1 MLDHAVLLQVIKEQ
15 QVQQKRLLDQQEKLL
30 AVIEEQHKEIHQQRQ
45 DGQEGEDGK
54 SGGGRGR
61 GAVQAGGGC
70 CTCSGKRVVTFKKEL
85 CLFMYVCI
93 FGCAGP
99 LYGGSRTPVT
109 GHQNVSCSVAS
120 CVLNTPATDPETSQ
134 TYNVRVP
141 ISAAVNKPF
150 PNVGSTYEIELIL
163 TDTNGEPHAEYKQ
176 GICDTN

>member
-61 GAVQAGGGC
+61 GRAGWGRWLHLLREEGL
-70 CTCSGKRVVTFKKEL
+70 SLFKKN
-85 CLFMYVCI
+85 CAYVCMY

-99 LYGGSRTPVT
+99 SLLHRLSLAAEHRAAPR
-109 GHQNVSCSVAS
+109 CSVLAS
-120 CVLNTPATDPETSQ
+120 GCRAQALGSHCGMWAQSLWWVGLF
-134 TYNVRVP
+134 VP
-141 ISAAVNKPF
+141 SH
-150 PNVGSTYEIELIL
+150 VGSS
-163 TDTNGEPHAEYKQ
+163 
-176 GICDTN
+176 